1 MRFALLLCLLIAAF
15 ASYADSDDSRVQN
28 ATPAAKFQLSGWRS
42 AGKLVPDPACPQ
54 ERANLHDLE
63 AKINVAEK
71 ELQEVKGKLKQT
83 APEAAGEADKNHK
96 ELAAR
101 EAQISRQ
108 VLSLETAIGNL
119 VQRVSTACM
128 PA

>member
-1 MRFALLLCLLIAAF
+1 MRFALLLCLLIAAL
-15 ASYADSDDSRVQN
+15 ASYAESDNSRVQN
-28 ATPAAKFQLSGWRS
+28 ATPAAKFQLSGWLS

-71 ELQEVKGKLKQT
+71 ELKEVQVKLKQAT
-83 APEAAGEADKNHK
+83 PEATGEADKNRK

-101 EAQISRQ
+101 EAQINRQ
-108 VLSLETAIGNL
+108 VLFLETAIGNL
-119 VQRVSTACM
+119 VQRVSVSCM